1 MRTLIRTT
9 LLACVFTVAGVHA
22 QTARPQ
28 QPTPQQPPAAQQP
41 QAQQPQA
48 PGPNERR
55 DYNLGPGDTIRI
67 AVYQN
72 PDLTLETR
80 ITESG
85 FITYPLLGRVQL
97 AGLRVDQAEKTISDG
112 LLRGNFIKNPQVTVI
127 VLQVRGN
134 QAAVLGQVNRPG
146 RYPLEAAGLKLS
158 DMIAIAGG
166 IAPGGSDVVTLT
178 GTRSNRPYRLEL
190 DLPLLFSAQSSAEN
204 PVIQDGDVIYIDRM
218 PMVYIYGEVQRPGAF
233 RLERDMSVMQALAMG
248 GGLTQ
253 RGTEKGMRVHRR
265 GPDGKVAVIQPTMD
279 DKVRNGD
286 VIYVRESLF

>member
-1 MRTLIRTT
+1 MRTLIRILT
-9 LLACVFTVAGVHA
+9 LVLAFTLAGANA
-22 QTARPQ
+22 QTTRQQVPQ
-28 QPTPQQPPAAQQP
+28 PVQPHQPSA
-41 QAQQPQA
+41 
-48 PGPNERR
+48 GERR
-55 DYNLGPGDTIRI
+55 DYNLGPGDAIRI

-80 ITESG
+80 ISESG
-85 FITYPLLGRVQL
+85 FISYPLLGRVQL
-97 AGLRVDQAEKTISDG
+97 AGLRVDQAEKTIADG
-112 LLRGNFIKNPQVTVI
+112 LLKGNFIRNPQVTVI

-134 QAAVLGQVNRPG
+134 QASVLGQVNRPG

-158 DMIAIAGG
+158 DVIAIAGG
-166 IAPGGSDVVTLT
+166 IAPAGSDVVTLT
-178 GTRSNRPYRLEL
+178 GTRNGRPFRQEL
-190 DLPLLFSAQSSAEN
+190 DLPLLFSAQSTAEN
-204 PVIQDGDVIYIDRM
+204 PVIQDGDVIYVDRV
-218 PMVYIYGEVQRPGAF
+218 PTVYIYGEVQRPGAF

-265 GPDGKVAVIQPTMD
+265 GPDGKVAVLQPGMD